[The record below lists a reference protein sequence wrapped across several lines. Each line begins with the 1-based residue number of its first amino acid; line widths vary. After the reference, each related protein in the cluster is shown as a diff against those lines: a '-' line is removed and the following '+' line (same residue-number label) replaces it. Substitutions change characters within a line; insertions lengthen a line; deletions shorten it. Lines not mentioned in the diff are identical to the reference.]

1 MKSTKKGLL
10 FAALAVSLA
19 TLPGQFAQ
27 AQDVAAQPVDV
38 ATVQAMVNQWNKNWY
53 AADGQFIMSLEGGNI
68 NGCPILGGSVA
79 HTDRGT
85 IGNFKIQEP
94 ERVRDIV
101 IKHSG
106 MGMHEQLVIDNV
118 WNLSPYNYAAHYESV
133 GGIYLGETK
142 AQVEAVYGK
151 PIRSNWTPEVETW
164 YYDSL
169 GLQMDFEAGRI
180 VSITFKA
187 TGDRRLDRTG
197 FDCKTSPEEFA
208 RLYPTGAVP
217 QKGGVYYIADGEFLD
232 FTNYPDSLT
241 LSIYN
246 HHVQE
251 PQYVPQKAL

>member
-27 AQDVAAQPVDV
+27 AQDVAAQPVDT
-38 ATVQAMVNQWNKNWY
+38 ATAQAMVNQWNKNWY

-68 NGCPILGGSVA
+68 NGCPILSGSVA
-79 HTDRGT
+79 RTDRET
-85 IGNFKIQEP
+85 VGNFKIQEP

-142 AQVEAVYGK
+142 EQVEAVYGK

-164 YYDSL
+164 Y
-169 GLQMDFEAGRI
+169 
-180 VSITFKA
+180 
-187 TGDRRLDRTG
+187 
-197 FDCKTSPEEFA
+197 
-208 RLYPTGAVP
+208 
-217 QKGGVYYIADGEFLD
+217 
-232 FTNYPDSLT
+232 
-241 LSIYN
+241 
-246 HHVQE
+246 
-251 PQYVPQKAL
+251 

>member
-27 AQDVAAQPVDV
+27 ARDVAAQPVDV
-38 ATVQAMVNQWNKNWY
+38 ATAQAMVNQWNKNWY

-68 NGCPILGGSVA
+68 NGCPILSGSVA
-79 HTDRGT
+79 RTDRET
-85 IGNFKIQEP
+85 VGNFKIQEP

-151 PIRSNWTPEVETW
+151 PIRSNWTSEVETW
-164 YYDSL
+164 YYHSFDDYLKQAVSYRL
-169 GLQMDFEAGRI
+169 PLRQLAI
-180 VSITFKA
+180 V
-187 TGDRRLDRTG
+187 
-197 FDCKTSPEEFA
+197 
-208 RLYPTGAVP
+208 V
-217 QKGGVYYIADGEFLD
+217 
-232 FTNYPDSLT
+232 
-241 LSIYN
+241 
-246 HHVQE
+246 
-251 PQYVPQKAL
+251 